1 MSSSVLKLLLNL
13 LEFSHLHK
21 SLNFIRQCHSRIYPL
36 GFAQNPF
43 LATKLIS
50 LYALCGLPTQSQ
62 LVFGLLP
69 DRSVFLWNAIINAYV
84 KNRAYGQSFALF
96 CEMCR
101 GSVSPDDYT
110 LATMSKA
117 YGESRDLYAG
127 KMIHG
132 KTMRIG
138 FVCCTVVANSLMS
151 MYSKCGE
158 RKECLKLFDEMPLRN
173 VTSWNIIIAGHADQ
187 EKGSL
192 VQEMSRVVKDMENE
206 GLKPDA
212 FTVSSLLGLCYD
224 DHCSLDYGRELHGY
238 LLRNELGSSLASD
251 AHLGC
256 CLIDMYSRSNRV
268 DIGRGVFDEMKNRN
282 VHSWTALIN
291 GYMLNGK
298 VEEALC
304 LLRHM
309 QVGDGLEPNS
319 VSLLSV
325 LPAGSSLAGSSFG
338 RQIHGYAIRKQL
350 NYDVSLGNALLDMY
364 LKCGSLSYARRIFDD
379 VSFPRDAISWSSMIS
394 GYGLHGK
401 GEEAISLYYKMLRQG
416 SKPDMITIV
425 GILSACGRSGLVK
438 EGLHLYYAAVYEY
451 GLEPTV
457 EICAC
462 VVDMLGRSGQL
473 DEALDFV
480 KKMPIEPSPSVWG
493 ALVSASTMHGN
504 SEMQDLA
511 YRSLAHLEPENP
523 SNYISL
529 SNVLSSSMR
538 WHEVAAI
545 RTMMKERGLQKTPG
559 CSWISLNNGTH
570 SFYAADKVIPFFIN
584 D

>member
-1 MSSSVLKLLLNL
+1 
-13 LEFSHLHK
+13 
-21 SLNFIRQCHSRIYPL
+21 
-36 GFAQNPF
+36 
-43 LATKLIS
+43 
-50 LYALCGLPTQSQ
+50 
-62 LVFGLLP
+62 
-69 DRSVFLWNAIINAYV
+69 
-84 KNRAYGQSFALF
+84 
-96 CEMCR
+96 
-101 GSVSPDDYT
+101 
-110 LATMSKA
+110 
-117 YGESRDLYAG
+117 
-127 KMIHG
+127 
-132 KTMRIG
+132 
-138 FVCCTVVANSLMS
+138 
-151 MYSKCGE
+151 
-158 RKECLKLFDEMPLRN
+158 
-173 VTSWNIIIAGHADQ
+173 
-187 EKGSL
+187 
-192 VQEMSRVVKDMENE
+192 
-206 GLKPDA
+206 
-212 FTVSSLLGLCYD
+212 
-224 DHCSLDYGRELHGY
+224 
-238 LLRNELGSSLASD
+238 
-251 AHLGC
+251 
-256 CLIDMYSRSNRV
+256 MYSRSNRV
-268 DIGRGVFDEMKNRN
+268 DIGRRVFDEMKNRN

-325 LPAGSSLAGSSFG
+325 LPAGRSLAGSSFG

-425 GILSACGRSGLVK
+425 GILSACGRSGLVN

-493 ALVSASTMHGN
+493 ALVSAYTMHGN

-570 SFYAADKVIPFFIN
+570 SFYAADKVHPSTEPIYEMLQGLILVMREAS
-584 D
+584 DSLSIDDVMCVH